1 VSGMALAAGLT
12 IADARR
18 RLAQAFHDSGI
29 DTAALDARLL
39 VGHAVGVD
47 HARLTARA
55 GDRLTP
61 AQTER
66 IAALA
71 ARRLRHEPVARI
83 IGSAEFWSLP
93 LALNGATL
101 VPRPD
106 TETVVEAALDMLR
119 QRGRADHA
127 LRIADLGTG
136 SGAILLALLSELKA
150 AWGVATDLS
159 LSALTCAR
167 DNAIALGLSERTS
180 FVACSYAAALK
191 GPFDLMVSNPPYIAT
206 TEIAALDPDVRD
218 FDPALALDGGADG
231 LDAYRAIAD
240 DASRVMTSGG
250 LLIVELGVGQAAPVR
265 SLFESQ
271 GLAHL
276 DTRADL
282 GGIPRALISAL
293 SS

>member
-1 VSGMALAAGLT
+1 MSGMALAAGLT

-39 VGHAVGVD
+39 VGHAVGLD

-55 GDRLTP
+55 EDRLTP

-93 LALNGATL
+93 LALNDATL

-119 QRGRADHA
+119 QRSRADHA

-136 SGAILLALLSELKA
+136 SGAILLALLSELKT

-191 GPFDLMVSNPPYIAT
+191 GPFDLIVSNPPYIAT

-218 FDPALALDGGADG
+218 FDPVLALDGGADG

-265 SLFESQ
+265 SLFESR